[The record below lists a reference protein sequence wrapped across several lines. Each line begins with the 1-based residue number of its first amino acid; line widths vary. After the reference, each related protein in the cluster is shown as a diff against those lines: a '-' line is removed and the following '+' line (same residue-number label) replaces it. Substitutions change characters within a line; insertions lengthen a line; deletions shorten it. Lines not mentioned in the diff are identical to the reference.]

1 MTYRSAVV
9 TGAAGVIGTA
19 TVLKLLEDGRG
30 VVAVDTNADRLA
42 ALKQSA
48 NGEIV
53 TVCVDVAAPDASETI
68 SLAAEALPVP
78 PTILVNNAGISPK
91 HNGLAASALD
101 VTLEEWNRVFEVNV
115 TAALRLA
122 KAFIPNMQG
131 QRWGRIVNVTSR
143 AGKSNVGNAGP
154 AYVTSKAALL
164 GLTRSIACDYA
175 RDGITCNSVAPGVVA
190 SHLWSTMP
198 PQLMQSL
205 VDKTPL
211 GRAGTAREIGAV
223 IAFLASE
230 DAGFVTGASYDVNGG
245 QSML

>member
-1 MTYRSAVV
+1 MTYRSAVI

-19 TVLKLLEDGRG
+19 TVLKLLGDGRG
-30 VVAVDTNADRLA
+30 VVAVDADADRLEQ
-42 ALKQSA
+42 LKQSCG
-48 NGEIV
+48 GEIV
-53 TVCVDVAAPDASETI
+53 TVCVSVSAPDAPEVI
-68 SLAAEALPVP
+68 AQAARALPAV

-91 HNGLAASALD
+91 HSGLAAPVLA

-122 KAFIPNMQG
+122 KAFIPGMQS
-131 QRWGRIVNVTSR
+131 QRWGRIINVTSR

-175 RDGITCNSVAPGVVA
+175 RDGITCNSVAPGVVS
-190 SHLWSTMP
+190 SHLWAKMP

-205 VDKTPL
+205 IDKTPL
-211 GRAGTAREIGAV
+211 GRAGTAREIAAV